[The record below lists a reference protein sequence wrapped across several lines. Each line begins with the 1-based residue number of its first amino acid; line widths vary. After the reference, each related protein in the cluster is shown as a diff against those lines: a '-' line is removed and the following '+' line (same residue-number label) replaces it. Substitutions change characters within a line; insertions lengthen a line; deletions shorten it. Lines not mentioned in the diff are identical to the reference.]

1 MTTEHAFD
9 DVVAAHALG
18 ALDGEDRLAFEAHL
32 ATCPRCQAALADY
45 RRVVG
50 AIGAGVEVA
59 PVPEGLKA
67 RTLARAAGRPASG
80 ASSPATGSRPGWT
93 WLQAAAVLLIGV
105 LGAYVWSLRA
115 TVTVLRG
122 DLAVAT
128 ERAEALRQEL
138 AALRQE
144 HAQLASMVDVVSAP
158 DVVRVDL
165 RGTSAGV
172 SATARAYV
180 SLNQGLVFTAAGLP
194 ALPAGRVYQLW
205 VIPPGA
211 PAAVSAGLVPIDS
224 TGGARMTIGLPQ
236 GVTSVGTVAV
246 TSEPGPV
253 GSPGPT
259 STPLLAGTAGG

>member
-9 DVVAAHALG
+9 DVVASYALG
-18 ALDGEDRLAFEAHL
+18 ALDGEDRLAFETHL
-32 ATCPRCQAALADY
+32 ATCSRCQAELADY

-50 AIGAGVEVA
+50 AIGAGVEGT
-59 PVPEGLKA
+59 PVPESLKA
-67 RTLARAAGRPASG
+67 KTLARATGRPAPA
-80 ASSPATGSRPGWT
+80 ASMPATGSRPGWT

-105 LGAYVWSLRA
+105 LGAYVWSLRS
-115 TVTVLRG
+115 TVGVLTR

-128 ERAEALRQEL
+128 ERAETLRRELATLRQD
-138 AALRQE
+138 
-144 HAQLASMVDVVSAP
+144 HTQLASMVDVFGAP

-165 RGTSAGV
+165 RGTSPAV

-205 VIPPGA
+205 VIPPNS
-211 PAAVSAGLVPIDS
+211 PVPVSAGLLPIDS
-224 TGGARMTIGLPQ
+224 SGRAQMTIDLPQ
-236 GVTSVGTVAV
+236 GVNAVGTVAV
-246 TSEPGPV
+246 TNEPGPV

-259 STPLLAGTAGG
+259 TTPLLAGTAGG

>member
-9 DVVAAHALG
+9 DVVAAYALG
-18 ALDGEDRLAFEAHL
+18 ALDVEDRLAFETHL

-50 AIGAGVEVA
+50 AIGAGVEGA

-67 RTLARAAGRPASG
+67 RTLARATGRPASG
-80 ASSPATGSRPGWT
+80 ASSLATASRPGWT

-115 TVTVLRG
+115 TVNVLSR

-128 ERAEALRQEL
+128 ERAETLRQEL

-144 HAQLASMVDVVSAP
+144 HTQLASMVDVVSAP

-172 SATARAYV
+172 NATARAYV

-211 PAAVSAGLVPIDS
+211 PAPVSAGLVPIDS